1 MFSKINNLNLPAMT
15 ESTSE
20 HTSLAQACLPE
31 VATTLNSFV
40 ALASGNPYA
49 EWGGLK
55 DGTVQ
60 EVGRNSDNNVSIKR
74 GQSRT
79 WYDKTETL
87 YRQVR

>member
-1 MFSKINNLNLPAMT
+1 MFSGINNLNQAT
-15 ESTSE
+15 VIESASE

-31 VATTLNSFV
+31 VATTLNSFM

-49 EWGGLK
+49 AWGGLK
-55 DGTVQ
+55 GGAVQ

-79 WYDKTETL
+79 WCDKTETL